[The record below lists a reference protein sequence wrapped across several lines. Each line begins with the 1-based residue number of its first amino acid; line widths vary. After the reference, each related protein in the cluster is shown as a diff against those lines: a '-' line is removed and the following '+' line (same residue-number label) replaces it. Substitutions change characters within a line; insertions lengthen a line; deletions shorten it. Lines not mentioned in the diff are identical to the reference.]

1 MTISKEGRKI
11 WQSKGGLS
19 LLEAMM
25 NGTAEQ
31 EVVSNPEAA
40 KALKE
45 LKKSPDDQN
54 NNEYQQD
61 LFSEDLPSI

>member
-1 MTISKEGRKI
+1 
-11 WQSKGGLS
+11 
-19 LLEAMM
+19 MM